1 MKREN
6 QRFSDFIGQDIL
18 KKKLTTLIEI
28 AHQKGSSLDH
38 LLLCGPTGFGKTF
51 MVNAVAN
58 EMGVSLKMLNGTE
71 FQRTDVVATILTSLR
86 MGDILLIQNIENLRR
101 AALDILIP
109 AADEFSLDVV
119 IGKKTSA
126 RNIRLR
132 LPRFTLVGTSS
143 NLARVDKYLKSHM
156 LVYDFVQYST
166 SEMKEILIFLNKQ
179 YSSKFDIDAFELLS
193 EHCDGNPGR
202 ASLLLGKINK
212 YAQVYS
218 ANNIT
223 KSVVRNALT
232 VFGQDNITV

>member
-18 KKKLTTLIEI
+18 KKNLATLIEI
-28 AHQKGSSLDH
+28 AHQKGVSLDH
-38 LLLCGPTGFGKTF
+38 LLLCGPIGFGKTA
-51 MVNAVAN
+51 MASTIAN
-58 EMGVSLKMLNGTE
+58 EMGVSLKILNNTE
-71 FQRTDVVATILTSLR
+71 VQSADAIAPILTNLR

-101 AALDILIP
+101 AVLDILIP
-109 AADEFSLDVV
+109 VVDGFSLDIV
-119 IGKKTSA
+119 IGKRPSV

-143 NLARVDKYLKSHM
+143 NLTRVDKNLKSHM
-156 LVYDFVQYST
+156 LVYDFMQYSP
-166 SEMKEILIFLNKQ
+166 SEMKEILIFLNQQ
-179 YSSKFDIDAFELLS
+179 YNSEFDMDAFELLS

-223 KSVVRNALT
+223 KSVVKDALT
-232 VFGQDNITV
+232 VFGQNDIRV